1 MKKEMDNLKEKMDVL
16 RKDLENAN
24 LSLTTYSTSMQGV
37 AEICKFC
44 AQKANVQI
52 HEIIEHSRLDCKTW
66 NFDVACDTVCQ
77 AIYNYILKQ
86 SNIAQTDGGI
96 IDIEVAFVKLIESDW
111 HEQGQEKRIC
121 LCGHYHPTRNGPKIQ
136 GKRRV
141 ISEDGYH
148 DEQLFLSKA
157 DYPDILLDD
166 KEIEKAFKLRP
177 ENTYDYSQYLGIPV
191 FCITS
196 ANTSKMVG
204 LLEIICHG
212 KSVLSHSRDNIASMA
227 NHLFTP
233 YAYLFLLLL
242 KMEKALRA
250 IPKQK
255 RN

>member
-1 MKKEMDNLKEKMDVL
+1 MKKEMDNLQVKMDDL

-24 LSLTTYSTSMQGV
+24 LSLTTYSTSMQGI

-52 HEIIEHSRLDCKTW
+52 HEIIEHSRLDCITW
-66 NFDVACDTVCQ
+66 NFDVACDMVCQ

-86 SNIAQTDGGI
+86 SNITPTDGEI
-96 IDIEVAFVKLIESDW
+96 IDIEVAYVKLIESDW
-111 HEQGQEKRIC
+111 QKQEQAKRIC
-121 LCGHYHPTRNGPKIQ
+121 LCGHYHPTRNGPKIL
-136 GKRRV
+136 GKRRI
-141 ISEDGYH
+141 ISEDGYR
-148 DEQLFLSKA
+148 DAQLFFSNV
-157 DYPDILLDD
+157 DDPDILLDEG
-166 KEIEKAFKLRP
+166 EIKKAFKLRQ
-177 ENTYDYSQYLGIPV
+177 EKTYDYSQYLGIPV
-191 FCITS
+191 FCLTS
-196 ANTSKMVG
+196 ENTSKMVG

-227 NHLFTP
+227 NHLFAP
-233 YAYLFLLLL
+233 YAYLFLLLF